1 VTKVESKVPAAREET
16 GLVLDT
22 THDLHGDHVDPQ
34 QQVGRQNLR
43 VALLPLAI
51 IAFTLVAFVAA
62 AWTFL
67 TALPGT

>member
-1 VTKVESKVPAAREET
+1 MEPNVPATTEET

-34 QQVGRQNLR
+34 LQQVRQNVR

-51 IAFTLVAFVAA
+51 IAFTLIAFIAA

-67 TALPGT
+67 TALPPA

>member
-1 VTKVESKVPAAREET
+1 MAPNVPATADEH

-34 QQVGRQNLR
+34 VQNVRQNVR

-51 IAFTLVAFVAA
+51 MAFTMIALIAA

-67 TALPGT
+67 TSLPAA

>member
-1 VTKVESKVPAAREET
+1 MESNVPATTEET

-34 QQVGRQNLR
+34 LQVGHQNIR

-51 IAFTLVAFVAA
+51 IAFIVIAFIAA

-67 TALPGT
+67 TALPAS

>member
-1 VTKVESKVPAAREET
+1 MEPNLPATREET

-34 QQVGRQNLR
+34 QQVTAQNLR

-51 IAFTLVAFVAA
+51 IAFLVIAFVAA

-67 TALPGT
+67 ASLPTT

>member
-1 VTKVESKVPAAREET
+1 MESKLPAVHEET

-34 QQVGRQNLR
+34 QQVSQQNLR

-51 IAFTLVAFVAA
+51 IAFLVVTFVAA

-67 TALPGT
+67 AALPPT

>member
-1 VTKVESKVPAAREET
+1 MEPNLPATREEH

-22 THDLHGDHVDPQ
+22 THDLHSDHIDPQ
-34 QQVGRQNLR
+34 AQAVGQNWR

-51 IAFTLVAFVAA
+51 IAFLVISFVFA

-67 TALPGT
+67 AALPTT

>member
-1 VTKVESKVPAAREET
+1 MEPNVPATTEET

-22 THDLHGDHVDPQ
+22 VHDLHGDHVDPQ
-34 QQVGRQNLR
+34 LQVVTQNIR

-51 IAFTLVAFVAA
+51 IAFTLIAFIAA

-67 TALPGT
+67 TALPPPS

>member
-1 VTKVESKVPAAREET
+1 MERNVPATADET

-34 QQVGRQNLR
+34 VQLVRQNIR

-51 IAFTLVAFVAA
+51 IAFTVIAFIAA

-67 TALPGT
+67 TALPPA

>member
-1 VTKVESKVPAAREET
+1 MEPNLPATREET

-34 QQVGRQNLR
+34 QQVVRQNWR

-51 IAFTLVAFVAA
+51 VAFLVIAFVAA

-67 TALPGT
+67 AALPGI

>member
-1 VTKVESKVPAAREET
+1 MEPDAPATEET

-22 THDLHGDHVDPQ
+22 THDLHRDHVDPQ
-34 QQVGRQNLR
+34 QQAVRQNVR

-51 IAFTLVAFVAA
+51 IAFTLIAFVAA

-67 TALPGT
+67 SALPPS

>member
-1 VTKVESKVPAAREET
+1 MEPMVPKPSEET

-22 THDLHGDHVDPQ
+22 THDLHGDHLDPQ
-34 QQVGRQNLR
+34 QQAVAQNVR

-51 IAFTLVAFVAA
+51 IAFTLIAFIAA

-67 TALPGT
+67 AALPAT

>member
-1 VTKVESKVPAAREET
+1 MKDNLPVTVEET

-22 THDLHGDHVDPQ
+22 THDLHRDHVDPQ
-34 QQVGRQNLR
+34 VQVQHQNWR

-51 IAFTLVAFVAA
+51 IAFIVIAFIAA

-67 TALPGT
+67 TALPPS

>member
-1 VTKVESKVPAAREET
+1 MEPNVPATADET

-22 THDLHGDHVDPQ
+22 THDLHGDHLDPQ
-34 QQVGRQNLR
+34 LQVVRQNIR

-51 IAFTLVAFVAA
+51 IAFTLIAFIAA

-67 TALPGT
+67 TALPVS

>member
-1 VTKVESKVPAAREET
+1 MAIEPNVPATAEET

-22 THDLHGDHVDPQ
+22 THDLHVDHVDPQ
-34 QQVGRQNLR
+34 LQVVHQNLR

-51 IAFTLVAFVAA
+51 IAFIVIAFIAA

-67 TALPGT
+67 TALPAS

>member
-1 VTKVESKVPAAREET
+1 MEPNTPATRDET

-22 THDLHGDHVDPQ
+22 AHDLHRDHVDPQ
-34 QQVGRQNLR
+34 LQVVRQNLR

-51 IAFTLVAFVAA
+51 ITFTLIAFIAA

-67 TALPGT
+67 SALPPS

>member
-1 VTKVESKVPAAREET
+1 MEPNLPATHEET

-22 THDLHGDHVDPQ
+22 THDLHVDHVDPQ
-34 QQVGRQNLR
+34 QQVTRQNLR

-51 IAFTLVAFVAA
+51 IAFLVVAFVAA

-67 TALPGT
+67 AALPPA

>member
-1 VTKVESKVPAAREET
+1 MEPNVPATAEET

-34 QQVGRQNLR
+34 QQAVHQNWR

-51 IAFTLVAFVAA
+51 IAFILIAFVAA

-67 TALPGT
+67 TALPAA

>member
-1 VTKVESKVPAAREET
+1 MTMDSNLPATTEET

-22 THDLHGDHVDPQ
+22 SQDLHRDHVDPQ
-34 QQVGRQNLR
+34 VQGGQQNIR

-51 IAFTLVAFVAA
+51 IAFTLIAFIAA

-67 TALPGT
+67 TALPTT

>member
-1 VTKVESKVPAAREET
+1 MESNVPATTEET

-22 THDLHGDHVDPQ
+22 VHDLHGDHVDPQ
-34 QQVGRQNLR
+34 LQVVKQNIR

-51 IAFTLVAFVAA
+51 IAFTLIAFIAA

-67 TALPGT
+67 TALPTS

>member
-1 VTKVESKVPAAREET
+1 METNVPATVEET

-22 THDLHGDHVDPQ
+22 THDLHGDDVDPQ
-34 QQVGRQNLR
+34 VQVVRQNIR

-51 IAFTLVAFVAA
+51 IAFILIAFIAA

-67 TALPGT
+67 TALPPA

>member
-1 VTKVESKVPAAREET
+1 MEPNVPTTPEET

-34 QQVGRQNLR
+34 IQVVRQNVR

-51 IAFTLVAFVAA
+51 IAFTVIAFIAA

-67 TALPGT
+67 TALPPA

>member
-1 VTKVESKVPAAREET
+1 MEPNLPATRDEH

-22 THDLHGDHVDPQ
+22 THDLHGDRVDPQ
-34 QQVGRQNLR
+34 QQVSGQNVR

-51 IAFTLVAFVAA
+51 VAFLVVAFVAA

-67 TALPGT
+67 AALPPA